1 MRNPETGSRDLST
14 SLDMTGKLAWAVLLL
29 FAITASAQ
37 AEWKIVSAES
47 EPGRAGI
54 EHRHVVVEDA
64 AAGQRVAVD
73 VAVFSAKSTA
83 LRVIDNPDGQSLGAV
98 MKREKCVCGV
108 NGGYFD
114 TEFKPIGLRVA
125 DGTTFSPLRR
135 ARLIT
140 GILLQSD
147 RGIDVVRVSE
157 FSRTKKIIAA
167 IQSGP
172 FLVEGNKRIRGL
184 NDSQMARRTFAGIA
198 TNDRAFL
205 GVCSD
210 VSLAELANIVAT
222 SAHRCGFENP
232 TRNESRRWFLE
243 RVLVRTRGR
252 QRILNLR
259 TKAGARFCG
268 RRSEMIVACHPERSE
283 GSLIVHH
290 DYHQTTSRDVS
301 LRST

>member
-1 MRNPETGSRDLST
+1 MRNPETGSRDVST
-14 SLDMTGKLAWAVLLL
+14 SLDMTAKFAWAVLLL
-29 FAITASAQ
+29 LAITASAH
-37 AEWKIVSAES
+37 AEWKILSAES
-47 EPGRAGI
+47 EPGRTGI

-114 TEFKPIGLRVA
+114 TEFKPIGLRVG

-157 FSRTKKIIAA
+157 FSRTKKIVAA

-184 NDSQMARRTFAGIA
+184 NDSQLARRTFAGIA
-198 TNDRAFL
+198 TNDRGFL

-210 VSLAELANIVAT
+210 VSLAELANILAT
-222 SAHRCGFENP
+222 VS
-232 TRNESRRWFLE
+232 
-243 RVLVRTRGR
+243 
-252 QRILNLR
+252 
-259 TKAGARFCG
+259 
-268 RRSEMIVACHPERSE
+268 IVADSKIRRAMNLDG
-283 GSLIVHH
+283 GSSSAFWFGREDGSAFSISGRKPV
-290 DYHQTTSRDVS
+290 RDFVGIMPK
-301 LRST
+301 

>member
-1 MRNPETGSRDLST
+1 LVLPVV
-14 SLDMTGKLAWAVLLL
+14 LA
-29 FAITASAQ
+29 ASAQ
-37 AEWKIVSAES
+37 AEWKVLSAES
-47 EPGRAGI
+47 EPGRGGI
-54 EHRHVVVEDA
+54 EHRHVIVEDDA
-64 AAGQRVAVD
+64 ADKRVVFD
-73 VAVFSAKSTA
+73 VAVFSAKSTG
-83 LRVIDNPDGQSLGAV
+83 LRVIDNPQGQSLAAV

-157 FSRTKKIIAA
+157 FSRTKKIITA

-172 FLVEGNKRIRGL
+172 FLVEGNKLIRGL
-184 NDSQMARRTFAGIA
+184 NDSQVARRTFAGIA

-210 VSLAELANIVAT
+210 VSLAGLANIVAT
-222 SAHRCGFENP
+222 SP
-232 TRNESRRWFLE
+232 
-243 RVLVRTRGR
+243 
-252 QRILNLR
+252 
-259 TKAGARFCG
+259 
-268 RRSEMIVACHPERSE
+268 IVADSKIQRAMNLDGGSSSAFWFAREDGSAFSISERKP
-283 GSLIVHH
+283 V
-290 DYHQTTSRDVS
+290 RDFVAVVPK
-301 LRST
+301 

>member
-1 MRNPETGSRDLST
+1 VRFRYASPARFFYRS
-14 SLDMTGKLAWAVLLL
+14 LLL
-29 FAITASAQ
+29 LLVALAASAQ
-37 AEWKIVSAES
+37 AEWKIVSAET
-47 EPGRAGI
+47 EPGRGGI
-54 EHRHVVVEDA
+54 HHRHVVVEDA

-73 VAVFSAKSTA
+73 VAVFSVKSTA
-83 LRVIDNPDGQSLGAV
+83 LRVIDNPDAQSLGAV
-98 MKREKCVCGV
+98 MKREKFVCGV

-114 TEFKPIGLRVA
+114 AEFKPIGLRVA

-157 FSRTKKIIAA
+157 FSRTKKIVAA

-184 NDSQMARRTFAGIA
+184 NDSQVARRTFAGIA

-222 SAHRCGFENP
+222 SP
-232 TRNESRRWFLE
+232 
-243 RVLVRTRGR
+243 
-252 QRILNLR
+252 
-259 TKAGARFCG
+259 
-268 RRSEMIVACHPERSE
+268 IVADSKIQRAMNLDG
-283 GSLIVHH
+283 GSSSAFWFAREDDSAFSISGRKPV
-290 DYHQTTSRDVS
+290 RDFVAVVPK
-301 LRST
+301 

>member
-1 MRNPETGSRDLST
+1 
-14 SLDMTGKLAWAVLLL
+14 MTGKFAGAALLL
-29 FAITASAQ
+29 LAITATVC

-47 EPGRAGI
+47 EPGRGGI
-54 EHRHVVVEDA
+54 EHRHMAVEDA
-64 AAGQRVAVD
+64 TADHRVAID

-98 MKREKCVCGV
+98 MKQAKYVCGV

-147 RGIDVVRVSE
+147 RGIDVVRVGE
-157 FSRTKKIIAA
+157 FSRTKKTVAA
-167 IQSGP
+167 VQSGP

-184 NDSQMARRTFAGIA
+184 NDLQLTRRTFAGI
-198 TNDRAFL
+198 TTDDRALL

-210 VSLAELANIVAT
+210 VSLGQLANIFATAPIAADAKIRRAMNLDGGSSSAFWFEREDGSAFSISGRKPVRDFVAVV
-222 SAHRCGFENP
+222 P
-232 TRNESRRWFLE
+232 
-243 RVLVRTRGR
+243 
-252 QRILNLR
+252 
-259 TKAGARFCG
+259 K
-268 RRSEMIVACHPERSE
+268 
-283 GSLIVHH
+283 
-290 DYHQTTSRDVS
+290 
-301 LRST
+301 

>member
-1 MRNPETGSRDLST
+1 MRFRYASAARSFYGS
-14 SLDMTGKLAWAVLLL
+14 LLL
-29 FAITASAQ
+29 LSIALAASAH
-37 AEWKIVSAES
+37 AEWKIFSAES

-54 EHRHVVVEDA
+54 DHRHVVVEDA

-83 LRVIDNPDGQSLGAV
+83 LRVIDNPDAQSLSAM
-98 MKREKCVCGV
+98 MKREKFVCGV

-125 DGTTFSPLRR
+125 DGTTFSPIRR

-157 FSRTKKIIAA
+157 FSSTKKIIAA
-167 IQSGP
+167 VQSGP
-172 FLVEGNKRIRGL
+172 FLVEGNKRIHAL
-184 NDSQMARRTFAGIA
+184 NDSQVARRTFAGIA

-210 VSLAELANIVAT
+210 VSLAELANILAT
-222 SAHRCGFENP
+222 VS
-232 TRNESRRWFLE
+232 
-243 RVLVRTRGR
+243 
-252 QRILNLR
+252 
-259 TKAGARFCG
+259 
-268 RRSEMIVACHPERSE
+268 IVADSKTRRAMNLDG
-283 GSLIVHH
+283 GSSSAFWFAREDGSAFSISGRKPV
-290 DYHQTTSRDVS
+290 RDFVGIIPK
-301 LRST
+301 